1 MNKNTLYVGLAYT
14 ALGAALR
21 AAAFL
26 GEYAYEALL
35 WGFGGGSM
43 GSGLATLWRY
53 FYWTRPANTA
63 KYQERVLTEK
73 IESHDERKIMLRD
86 KSGRIV
92 SVIMLFVFLGLICI
106 CSALTVFGIM
116 MPVSRYLVIIFSLLI
131 FLQLFLSTIVFNYLS
146 KRL

>member
-1 MNKNTLYVGLAYT
+1 
-14 ALGAALR
+14 
-21 AAAFL
+21 
-26 GEYAYEALL
+26 
-35 WGFGGGSM
+35 
-43 GSGLATLWRY
+43 
-53 FYWTRPANTA
+53 
-63 KYQERVLTEK
+63 
-73 IESHDERKIMLRD
+73 MLRD

>member
-14 ALGAALR
+14 ALGAALL

-63 KYQERVLTEK
+63 KYHSRRTNISFSKLIAK
-73 IESHDERKIMLRD
+73 RNHNYCRHSHWN
-86 KSGRIV
+86 S
-92 SVIMLFVFLGLICI
+92 SHN
-106 CSALTVFGIM
+106 T
-116 MPVSRYLVIIFSLLI
+116 
-131 FLQLFLSTIVFNYLS
+131 
-146 KRL
+146 